1 MVIEGRESLC
11 KSRMYSIFVALNAYN
26 GAYNRKNGGIEA
38 PLETTP
44 TCNFLSKDCNIQ
56 TSYKYL
62 VRTYVCTKRR
72 ILIDESSPSKIIRI
86 FILTRLKVVPSFSS
100 RTVAFSF
107 GWFLLLLSVPG
118 KLIKTQGE
126 EGTANTRI
134 ELVHNSRVSYS
145 VPRLD
150 RVKRISLISGG

>member
-44 TCNFLSKDCNIQ
+44 TCNFLPKDCNIQ
-56 TSYKYL
+56 TSYKCL

-86 FILTRLKVVPSFSS
+86 FILTRKWFHLLTLVLSLFPLAGSCFFFPSPANLLKRRERREPQ
-100 RTVAFSF
+100 
-107 GWFLLLLSVPG
+107 
-118 KLIKTQGE
+118 I
-126 EGTANTRI
+126 
-134 ELVHNSRVSYS
+134 RVSNLCTT
-145 VPRLD
+145 VGFLTAFLGW
-150 RVKRISLISGG
+150 IA

>member
-11 KSRMYSIFVALNAYN
+11 KSRMYSIFVTLNAYN

-44 TCNFLSKDCNIQ
+44 TCNFLPKDCNIQ
-56 TSYKYL
+56 TSYKCL
-62 VRTYVCTKRR
+62 VRTYVCCTKRR

-86 FILTRLKVVPSFSS
+86 FILTRLKVVPSSNS

-107 GWFLLLLSVPG
+107 GSCFFFPSPANLLKRRERREPQ
-118 KLIKTQGE
+118 I
-126 EGTANTRI
+126 
-134 ELVHNSRVSYS
+134 RVSNLCTT
-145 VPRLD
+145 VGFLTAFLGW
-150 RVKRISLISGG
+150 IA

>member
-1 MVIEGRESLC
+1 MHITVRIIGRMVESKLP
-11 KSRMYSIFVALNAYN
+11 SRRHRLATFSRKIAIFKL
-26 GAYNRKNGGIEA
+26 RI
-38 PLETTP
+38 
-44 TCNFLSKDCNIQ
+44 S
-56 TSYKYL
+56 
-62 VRTYVCTKRR
+62 TYVCCTKRR
-72 ILIDESSPSKIIRI
+72 ILIDESSSSKIIRI
-86 FILTRLKVVPSFSS
+86 FILTRLKVVSSFSS

-107 GWFLLLLSVPG
+107 GWFLLFLSVPG

>member
-1 MVIEGRESLC
+1 MHITARIIGRMVESKLP
-11 KSRMYSIFVALNAYN
+11 SRRHRLATFSRKIAIFKLRISI
-26 GAYNRKNGGIEA
+26 
-38 PLETTP
+38 
-44 TCNFLSKDCNIQ
+44 S
-56 TSYKYL
+56 
-62 VRTYVCTKRR
+62 YVCTKRR

-86 FILTRLKVVPSFSS
+86 FILTRLKVVPSSSS